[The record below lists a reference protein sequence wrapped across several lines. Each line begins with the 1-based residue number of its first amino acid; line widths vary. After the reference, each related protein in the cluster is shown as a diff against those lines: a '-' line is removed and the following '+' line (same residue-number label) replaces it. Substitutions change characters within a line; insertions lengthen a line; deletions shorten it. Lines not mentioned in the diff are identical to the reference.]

1 MPAFESNSN
10 VSLQV
15 KTMTTKYCARCID
28 FRANCFQ
35 WGQEGSLLMPVDIQF
50 RKFFER
56 SETNF
61 IKDLKENLPRNLL
74 LEVVN

>member
-1 MPAFESNSN
+1 MVAGGESFDAI
-10 VSLQV
+10 L
-15 KTMTTKYCARCID
+15 
-28 FRANCFQ
+28 
-35 WGQEGSLLMPVDIQF
+35 IQF